1 MTTAKGSEV
10 CVKILWKNG
19 IDPLFMIITTLK
31 IMTILKIYNLLLNL
45 GRRATGSTSLSKS
58 PGSIVIPDTEE
69 YPLGAEL
76 QPYVALAI
84 GH

>member
-1 MTTAKGSEV
+1 
-10 CVKILWKNG
+10 
-19 IDPLFMIITTLK
+19 
-31 IMTILKIYNLLLNL
+31 MTILKIYNLLLNL
-45 GRRATGSTSLSKS
+45 GRRTTGLTSLSKS
-58 PGSIVIPDTEE
+58 PSSIVIPDTEE